1 MRSLIFSS
9 HFLVCAGKAEQG
21 RAWMTACQGGLG
33 KGAPGKGGMG
43 VSHQGGGWSKVYDS
57 KL

>member
-1 MRSLIFSS
+1 LG
-9 HFLVCAGKAEQG
+9 CAGKAEQG

-43 VSHQGGGWSKVYDS
+43 VSHQGGGWSKVHDS